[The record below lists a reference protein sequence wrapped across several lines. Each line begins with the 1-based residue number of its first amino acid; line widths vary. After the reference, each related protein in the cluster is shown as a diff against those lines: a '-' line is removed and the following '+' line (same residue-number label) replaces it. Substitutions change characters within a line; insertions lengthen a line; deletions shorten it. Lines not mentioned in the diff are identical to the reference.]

1 MTIRT
6 VKVKQSHNTPMEA
19 QAGKDVYLLLT
30 HDLGT
35 RCGRVVSVM
44 PDRAL
49 PPGKDPWYPLDRRLG
64 KPQRQSALRG

>member
-6 VKVKQSHNTPMEA
+6 VKVKQSHNTPMEV
-19 QAGKDVYLLLT
+19 QAGKDIHLLLT
-30 HDLGT
+30 HNLGI
-35 RCGRVVSVM
+35 RWGRVVSVM

-64 KPQRQSALRG
+64 KPQRQSGLGG